1 MPGFL
6 KLIDSWLTML
16 NECFCDK
23 SIQIGQISHE
33 NNDGLEMRMILQKLV
48 HPIVWAI
55 ALLGWPLNRRYVDE
69 TNARNHGKQFSQSCS
84 AANSVVSV
92 QSGNRKKLASFLRKK
107 VEEPL
112 LRSGNSTLENLSC
125 TVGTVVASRSLS
137 MLPM

>member
-1 MPGFL
+1 MWMKPTHE
-6 KLIDSWLTML
+6 IM
-16 NECFCDK
+16 
-23 SIQIGQISHE
+23 E
-33 NNDGLEMRMILQKLV
+33 NNFHRV
-48 HPIVWAI
+48 A
-55 ALLGWPLNRRYVDE
+55 
-69 TNARNHGKQFSQSCS
+69 S

-92 QSGNRKKLASFLRKK
+92 QSGNRKKVASFLRKK